1 MNVKNPSIASGV
13 EFVGAGVL
21 IAIGALIEFV
31 KSFMRLENSSLSSN
45 RGFFF
50 SFSPLSIS
58 QTSKSRMKH
67 GDVEIDFPAG
77 CYCCWLLLL
86 LVVTDVNNDEQF
98 LCDGD
103 GDEGV

>member
-45 RGFFF
+45 CGFFF
-50 SFSPLSIS
+50 FLFTAEHIP
-58 QTSKSRMKH
+58 
-67 GDVEIDFPAG
+67 DVEEPDEAWGRGNRFSR
-77 CYCCWLLLL
+77 WLLLL
-86 LVVTDVNNDEQF
+86 LVVTV
-98 LCDGD
+98 
-103 GDEGV
+103 VSRH